1 MIKRG
6 IGLVE
11 GNYPLKQNQYSN
23 DKLCHVKLTETSQ
36 RALDNLIKSVSWKNK
51 YTVLT
56 NKYKYIN

>member
-11 GNYPLKQNQYSN
+11 GNYPLKQNQFSN

-36 RALDNLIKSVSWKNK
+36 RALDNLIESVS
-51 YTVLT
+51 
-56 NKYKYIN
+56 